1 MKSISSKRIL
11 AKKSDGGYVVDPSR
25 RKAVKAG
32 PEERVRQSTITFLRE
47 EIGVPLGLIS
57 VEKGLNMASAQYR
70 ADIVVHDRNGK
81 PWMIIECKA
90 PHVNLTQ
97 ATFDQVSR
105 YNLVVGARFLLI
117 TNGNENFCC
126 ETDVQ
131 QNKLSYLDRFPI
143 YPDL

>member
-1 MKSISSKRIL
+1 
-11 AKKSDGGYVVDPSR
+11 VVDPSR

-57 VEKGLNMASAQYR
+57 VEKGLNMASAEYR
-70 ADIVVHDRNGK
+70 ADIVVHDRKGE

-105 YNLVVGARFLLI
+105 YNLIVGARFLLI
-117 TNGNENFCC
+117 TNGNEHFCC
-126 ETDVQ
+126 ESDVR

>member
-1 MKSISSKRIL
+1 M
-11 AKKSDGGYVVDPSR
+11 VDPSR

-57 VEKGLNMASAQYR
+57 VEKGLTIASAEYR
-70 ADIVVHDRNGK
+70 ADIVVHDRNGE

-126 ETDVQ
+126 ETDMQ
-131 QNKLSYLDRFPI
+131 QNKLCYLDRFPI